1 MIKFGEVEDLL
12 PGYLSDG
19 IPDKDRA
26 VVVEW
31 LLESTENEIL
41 FNEIKTAWEAIPVL
55 NEMEQFNSFEALK
68 KVNLKLPNS
77 ISRRWWNGLQRAAA
91 ILLIPLLAYTG
102 YMTFKYHT
110 KYSEQIVM
118 QTVTSRMG
126 MVSQLALAD
135 GTKVWLNSGSELKFP
150 VRFDGDKREV
160 HLKGEAFFEVTKNE
174 NQPFRINA
182 NEFKVEVLGTSFNV
196 INFDEENQ
204 SEVVLVTGKVKL
216 TSENKDGNK
225 DFGFLNPGQRAVYV
239 KGEQKVVKNEVEVD
253 KYISW
258 RDGTLIF
265 RDDSMEE
272 VAKRLSRWFNV
283 EIVIVDPEI
292 QSYIYKATFRDES
305 LLQVL
310 NLLKMSGPINYKIS
324 QRKSLPNGEFTKQK
338 VILMKRKS

>member
-1 MIKFGEVEDLL
+1 M
-12 PGYLSDG
+12 
-19 IPDKDRA
+19 
-26 VVVEW
+26 
-31 LLESTENEIL
+31 
-41 FNEIKTAWEAIPVL
+41 
-55 NEMEQFNSFEALK
+55 
-68 KVNLKLPNS
+68 
-77 ISRRWWNGLQRAAA
+77 
-91 ILLIPLLAYTG
+91 
-102 YMTFKYHT
+102 
-110 KYSEQIVM
+110 
-118 QTVTSRMG
+118 
-126 MVSQLALAD
+126 
-135 GTKVWLNSGSELKFP
+135 
-150 VRFDGDKREV
+150 
-160 HLKGEAFFEVTKNE
+160 
-174 NQPFRINA
+174 
-182 NEFKVEVLGTSFNV
+182 
-196 INFDEENQ
+196 
-204 SEVVLVTGKVKL
+204 VTGKVKL